1 MRQNDVSCKSSLL
14 RDYIKCKWTKMNG
27 RKVEMNMRF
36 FFKKAKPKKCIVGVP
51 GEKNKSKTKQKPRKN
66 TNRI

>member
-1 MRQNDVSCKSSLL
+1 
-14 RDYIKCKWTKMNG
+14 MNG